1 MSSTVTLAP
10 PTCLERRPSR
20 SRTLK
25 AVSAGFGAARGR
37 VIAWTRALFQSATNS
52 TFSGPAARREIDLMS
67 AADAFEAAPRQQ
79 AMARRRRRIK
89 APIGSRDHLRAGRST
104 ERDHP
109 RTCLQDG

>member
-1 MSSTVTLAP
+1 MN
-10 PTCLERRPSR
+10 R
-20 SRTLK
+20 
-25 AVSAGFGAARGR
+25 
-37 VIAWTRALFQSATNS
+37 

-67 AADAFEAAPRQQ
+67 TADAFEATPRQQ

-109 RTCLQDG
+109 RTCLQDGRGVRAVTLSQAPVLLRLRSQRSTPQQETNMNMRLD